1 MLSDGAGRE
10 LRRASHSLANAQLAL
25 RSLRLARIFKRF
37 NPSQARLPAG
47 TTGGGRWTAGGGSGG
62 GGATFHPVSTRPR
75 AGSGATRVIRGRV
88 HEVTPGQEARL
99 DVSAAQARAVI
110 REVQRHDPNWRP
122 RPSIYEG
129 VEGEIAANQSDALQ
143 AAARLRELGA
153 RELAPKPPE
162 TTLIPKGQVIGRR
175 QGRADG
181 DTRTVTSAEFDEMLE
196 AISQGAEIS
205 DGLLL
210 PIMDTG
216 IDDLTDLFL
225 EFVKAQATASRSM
238 LSIMITRYRKQ
249 KFQGPSKMNEEPR
262 HKYYGHSLSDYILQS
277 CRRTARS
284 MRSACGRSCLAG
296 EKASA
301 SKARR

>member
-1 MLSDGAGRE
+1 MMLSDGAGRE

-129 VEGEIAANQSDALQ
+129 VEGEIVANQSDALQ

-162 TTLIPKGQVIGRR
+162 TTLIPNGQVIGRR

-196 AISQGAEIS
+196 AISQGAEIIRS
-205 DGLLL
+205 PSAYNGHWYRRFDGFIFGIRKSPSNGLTFDVIDYDH
-210 PIMDTG
+210 PI
-216 IDDLTDLFL
+216 
-225 EFVKAQATASRSM
+225 VNRSFKVHQ
-238 LSIMITRYRKQ
+238 R
-249 KFQGPSKMNEEPR
+249 
-262 HKYYGHSLSDYILQS
+262 
-277 CRRTARS
+277 
-284 MRSACGRSCLAG
+284 
-296 EKASA
+296 
-301 SKARR
+301 